1 MIPSR
6 IVKLRSSS
14 AWRLAAALALC
25 LFIAFV
31 FVVLALEL
39 LGFSTLPGLF
49 MLAVPGGL
57 LWESGYRGSLI
68 DWGDGWAWLT
78 PPGIVLV
85 YGPILAAL
93 SWLLYLL
100 LRGRRNQSK

>member
-1 MIPSR
+1 MIPAR
-6 IVKLRSSS
+6 IVKPRSSS
-14 AWRLAAALALC
+14 AWRFAAALTLC
-25 LFIAFV
+25 LFLALV

-39 LGFSTLPGLF
+39 LGLSTLPGLF
-49 MLAVPGGL
+49 LLAFPGGL
-57 LWESGYRGSLI
+57 LWELGYRGSLI
-68 DWGDGWAWLT
+68 NWGDGWALLT
-78 PPGIVLV
+78 PPGIILV